1 MSGKNEFHRT
11 TETMNREDCPATKS
25 WSMLSM
31 TIALA
36 IAAVMF
42 PVIAQDAEPKEKLA
56 AETSEWSATD
66 TKLANHYLS
75 LLMATPEYGSVLDL
89 LWALYEKRESIPLL
103 LQYIGGAAESDEEG
117 TAKLLYAHLLRKN
130 GDDDA
135 AQDRYSQVLDLQS
148 ENIHALRGAAE
159 MAESAG
165 KSAKAQSY
173 YNRLIPLLPL
183 PDRDGAEMRM
193 RKAGLLKELG
203 QIDEAV
209 GLWLEV
215 LAAFPED
222 IGLRAEVVGLLLEAN
237 RVEGAV
243 QVLREMM
250 TTDDPELKVFALQE
264 LNRLYEFVGDF
275 DGASKAAH
283 EGMALA
289 HFKHHI
295 YADFFGRLVRLHERF
310 GRLPELEKELVAR
323 ADQQAPTEQA
333 VYGLVEFFGLTAN
346 PKEREIWL
354 ARLVD
359 LVGSNPVYRS
369 ELAYAQIENDHYEA
383 AAKTVDQLLASNPSG
398 ETPLP
403 LLLLRTRIELNLNGK
418 ASAAEILQRFIDE
431 AKPNAESLRKV
442 LTFSR
447 ENYLDGVVESLLRG
461 PLANEEL
468 IAKDDAPSAV
478 RLAAFLRERGRVKQ
492 ARETL
497 EEYVA
502 EAGDDKRRRLQRL
515 EHIAL
520 AYREMDM
527 LDESLA
533 AINEAI
539 ELEPDNLPLA
549 VQRAEIEV
557 AQGNVDAAV
566 TTYQSVWVRTETIDD
581 KTEIDQ
587 RLFSLLRGLSDEKF
601 EEAPKQPPLGSSPA
615 TMAQFRRK
623 MAEATNNPTRIGGG
637 VGFSEETAPQ
647 ALLDFY
653 QRIRKVAK
661 DEPTVANRYRVAWWA
676 FRQQDHQEMYHQL
689 SGLHDPDKPVVEAEK
704 LMLELAE
711 QTENT
716 LLMARQLELL
726 AKIDKDNELEY
737 RQRWAEVRFN
747 LGYEDEAVRLLQELA
762 KNPEASLGTLKSL
775 AAVYQAQGRKQDQ
788 VGVWRRAYSRG
799 NIFEKRRVIKQ
810 LTNTLLE
817 LNEPSEALKVQMDL
831 IRQETDIVQK
841 RKHFDAQLSLANR
854 QYLLGELLNTYTE
867 LAQKSPFDH
876 FYPEALA
883 GIHREMGD
891 MEEAFKAM
899 KKAYYMSGEDRD
911 LLAKLG
917 AMAGQTSNLKSA
929 IYYRR
934 QLIAHNDDET
944 DVESWKSLADMLERD
959 LRVREADQIRRRL
972 ESKFAQDADFLKSM
986 AEHYQRT
993 GQGHSAARVLEELV
1007 RLRPWD
1013 ATAQLELGL
1022 LRREAGDLTGAL
1034 AAFEQTIDATK
1045 ESALSAAE
1053 RNFEYLPIIDGG
1065 WYSGVGT
1072 RPADGGLSNIV
1083 RGLQDYRYAPLDLQE
1098 TLLTYFRRPHPEFH
1112 RVPRGDAFVR
1122 LRAIE
1127 EAARLT
1133 ELGVGIE
1140 LEPGEPEPTAVQ
1152 IEDARDQWVRRW
1164 DLPGENSLTERLWA
1178 FYHVGDYLR
1187 SHRMLR
1193 EVMLPVNKSTDQFEY
1208 LLLSLRMGQ
1217 HEAVID
1223 WLKENS
1229 DASSDDFSEVTTLPL
1244 IVAFLLL
1251 REDDASLSE
1260 EALRELVGALSA
1272 SPRVLQHLVDQ
1283 LAQSS
1288 RNVGAFRLAVIEA
1301 ELRPEQLD
1309 MDDCYRV
1316 SKLAHRL
1323 GLDDERL
1330 SWLDRAVEVASLR
1343 SVQSF
1348 RVFSDGWILPASY
1361 FQVAAEYFSLLDKA
1375 DEREAVRGRMIA
1387 AVASS
1392 LGFNA
1397 DALLEAELLLAYA
1410 AGDGEKGTK
1419 ALARL
1424 MANRA
1429 SGSRPRAETES
1440 GRDLYL
1446 RDFWMRSE
1454 RIVNQL
1460 ALSLPNNVSP
1470 AAYHAAFRPM
1480 ELLAPSGDEDA
1491 DGEYEQFEIARFAW
1505 LLEGMSL
1512 PERQWR
1518 VPLFAQFL
1526 HGDNSEIELIHTL
1539 ESRGFYA
1546 DVEPLYHRLIQ
1557 DDPDDFT
1564 LVRGFFQACREAKDY
1579 ESALDLLNRYLGDE
1593 LPRSPGMTN
1602 AYLIGE
1608 HAHFLEM
1615 ARDTEQLTS
1624 YAQSHPLQKAVP
1636 AIKKAAPAPGRARA
1650 PAPVSPIV
1658 VAPSPSGIVLQ
1669 PAGAGDAALLAEVDW
1684 SGAYHVALARVHESR
1699 GEKDAALRVYQH
1711 LLQLDTIDLESRLR
1725 AVSLL
1730 IEKGDSES
1738 ARSWLAGIAF
1748 DRVQPGAEADA
1759 LRHFVKLT
1767 AESESRDLEKLG
1779 ELARTALDYAD
1790 PNLTVDVATAL
1801 HDAGLREE
1809 AESMLLLEARKAEQ
1823 PAERSKL
1830 LLDLIEMRL
1839 AAGAG
1844 DGHFSAVADSVA
1856 VLLGT
1861 LTADDSSAEAWL
1873 GLVRKFASR
1882 DVDGWRGGLQA
1893 IADRRGGKQPSLVA
1907 AANIKTGDRAPLD
1920 LALVISMLAGDAP
1933 DAVAA
1938 SEWLNP
1944 RRWST
1949 AGLELAALALT
1960 EDQKI
1965 DEKLIAPIRTAYATQ
1980 RLAPQSFHS
1989 VADLAL
1995 RIRALSKLGLDQQLM
2010 ILHKELELETVA
2022 SGLLRRVAVDDVST
2036 FELRWQ
2042 LPRVFADSERPEL
2055 AAALYRSYFESIPRL
2070 TRNHKSFLE
2079 DYARFLI
2086 ERKDWLTAENVLRAL
2101 FHKSLDGDP
2110 QLLVDLAFGRD
2121 LDASLEVALRKF
2133 FLSPGMLIEVSEL
2146 AARQKASSEET
2157 GTKAQAE

>member
-1 MSGKNEFHRT
+1 MNNDFSRPT
-11 TETMNREDCPATKS
+11 DPMNREDCPSTQLGTA
-25 WSMLSM
+25 LSLS
-31 TIALA
+31 IALA
-36 IAAVMF
+36 IGGLSFQV
-42 PVIAQDAEPKEKLA
+42 VAQDAEKVAKPA
-56 AETSEWSATD
+56 AEVSEWSATD

-89 LWALYEKRESIPLL
+89 LWQLYEKRESIPLL
-103 LQYIGGAAESDEEG
+103 LQYIGGAAEADEEG
-117 TAKLLYAHLLRKN
+117 TARLLYAHLLRKN

-135 AQDRYSQVLDLQS
+135 AQDRYSEVLELQP
-148 ENIHALRGAAE
+148 ENVHALRGAAE
-159 MAESAG
+159 MADSSG
-165 KSAKAQSY
+165 KSAKAQAY

-193 RKAGLLKELG
+193 RKAGLLKGLG

-209 GLWLEV
+209 ELWLEV

-222 IGLRAEVVGLLLEAN
+222 IGRRAEVVGLLLEAN

-275 DGASKAAH
+275 DGAAEAAH
-283 EGMALA
+283 EGMELA

-310 GRLPELEKELVAR
+310 GRLPELEKALVAR
-323 ADQQAPTEQA
+323 AGQQTPTEQA
-333 VYGLVEFFGLTAN
+333 VYGLVEFYGLTAN
-346 PKEREIWL
+346 PKEREKWL
-354 ARLVD
+354 VRLVD
-359 LVGSNPVYRS
+359 LVGTNPAYRS
-369 ELAYAQIENDHYEA
+369 ELAYAQIENDHYAEA
-383 AAKTVDQLLASNPSG
+383 AETVDRLLAGNPG
-398 ETPLP
+398 DQAPLP

-418 ASAAEILQRFIDE
+418 ASAAEMLQRFVDE
-431 AKPNAESLRKV
+431 AQPNAESLRKV

-502 EAGDDKRRRLQRL
+502 EAGDDERRRLQRL
-515 EHIAL
+515 EQVAL

-527 LDESLA
+527 LDEALA

-539 ELEPDNLPLA
+539 GLATDNLGLA
-549 VQRAEIEV
+549 VRRAEIEV
-557 AQGNVDAAV
+557 AKGDVDAAV
-566 TTYQSVWVRTETIDD
+566 ATYQSVWGRTETIDD

-601 EEAPKQPPLGSSPA
+601 KEAPKPPPLGSSPA

-623 MAEATNNPTRIGGG
+623 LAGAGATNTPNRIGGG
-637 VGFSEETAPQ
+637 LGFSEESAPQ

-653 QRIRKVAK
+653 QGIRKLAK
-661 DEPTVANRYRVAWWA
+661 QEPTVANRYRVAWWA

-689 SGLHDPDKPVVEAEK
+689 SGLHDPENPVVEAEK

-726 AKIDKDNELEY
+726 AKIDKGNELEY

-841 RKHFDAQLSLANR
+841 RKHFDSQLSLANR

-867 LAQKSPFDH
+867 LAQQSPFDH

-883 GIHREMGD
+883 GIYREMGD

-899 KKAYYMSGEDRD
+899 KKAYYMSGEDRE

-917 AMAGQTSNLKSA
+917 AMAGQTSNLKAA

-934 QLIAHNDDET
+934 QLIAHNDGEM
-944 DVESWKSLADMLERD
+944 DVDSWKSLADMLERD

-986 AEHYQRT
+986 ADHYQQT
-993 GQGHSAARVLEELV
+993 GQQHSAARVLEELV

-1022 LRREAGDLTGAL
+1022 LRREAGDLKGAL
-1034 AAFEQTIDATK
+1034 AAFEQTIDATT

-1053 RNFEYLPIIDGG
+1053 RNFEHLPIIDGG
-1065 WYSGVGT
+1065 WYSGIGT
-1072 RPADGGLSNIV
+1072 RPANGGLSNIV

-1112 RVPRGDAFVR
+1112 RVPRGNAFVR

-1127 EAARLT
+1127 EAARLIK
-1133 ELGVGIE
+1133 LGIGIE
-1140 LEPGEPEPTAVQ
+1140 LDAGGTEPTAVQ

-1164 DLPGENSLTERLWA
+1164 DRPGENSLTERLWA

-1193 EVMLPVNKSTDQFEY
+1193 EVMLPVNKTTDQFEY
-1208 LLLSLRMGQ
+1208 LLLSLRMGRHQ
-1217 HEAVID
+1217 AVID

-1229 DASSDDFSEVTTLPL
+1229 DAGPDHVSEVSSLPL
-1244 IVAFLLL
+1244 IVAYLLL
-1251 REDDASLSE
+1251 REDDASLSQE
-1260 EALRELVGALSA
+1260 TLRELVGALSA

-1283 LAQSS
+1283 LAQSN
-1288 RNVGAFRLAVIEA
+1288 RNVGAYRLAVIGA
-1301 ELRPEQLD
+1301 DLRPGQLD
-1309 MDDCYRV
+1309 MDDCYRL

-1323 GLDDERL
+1323 GLTDERL
-1330 SWLDRAVEVASLR
+1330 AWLDRAVSVASLR

-1348 RVFSDGWILPASY
+1348 RIFSDGWVLPASY
-1361 FQVAAEYFSLLDKA
+1361 FQVAAEYFSLLEKT
-1375 DEREAVRGRMIA
+1375 DEREALRDRLMT
-1387 AVASS
+1387 AVKSS
-1392 LGFNA
+1392 PGFQA
-1397 DALLEAELLLAYA
+1397 DALLEAEVLLAYA
-1410 AGDGEKGTK
+1410 AGDGGKGTK

-1429 SGSRPRAETES
+1429 SGSRPRAVTDS

-1460 ALSLPNNVSP
+1460 ALSLPGNVSP

-1512 PERQWR
+1512 PERQWQ

-1526 HGDNSEIELIHTL
+1526 QGQNSEIELIHTL

-1557 DDPDDFT
+1557 EDPDDFT
-1564 LVRGFFQACREAKDY
+1564 LVRGFFQACREARDHV
-1579 ESALDLLNRYLGDE
+1579 SALDLLNRYLGDE

-1615 ARDTEQLTS
+1615 ARDTEQLAS
-1624 YAQSHPLQKAVP
+1624 YAQAHPLQKVAPENKKSVPGRVRAPVP
-1636 AIKKAAPAPGRARA
+1636 A
-1650 PAPVSPIV
+1650 APVV
-1658 VAPSPSGIVLQ
+1658 VTPSPSGMVLQ
-1669 PAGAGDAALLAEVDW
+1669 SARASDAALIAEVDW
-1684 SGAYHVALARVHESR
+1684 TGAYHVALARVHEAR
-1699 GEKDAALRVYQH
+1699 GENDAALRVYQH
-1711 LLQLDTIDLESRLR
+1711 LQQLETIDLESRLR

-1730 IEKGDSES
+1730 IKKGDPET
-1738 ARSWLAGIAF
+1738 ARSWLADIAF
-1748 DRVQPGAEADA
+1748 DRVQPGAEAEA

-1779 ELARTALDYAD
+1779 ELARNALDYAD
-1790 PNLTVDVATAL
+1790 PNLTGDVALTLNAS
-1801 HDAGLREE
+1801 GLRAE
-1809 AESMLLLEARKAEQ
+1809 AESMLLLEARKAKQ
-1823 PAERSKL
+1823 PSERSRVL
-1830 LLDLIEMRL
+1830 LELIEMRL
-1839 AAGAG
+1839 AEDGAG
-1844 DGHFSAVADSVA
+1844 DGRFSTVADSVA
-1856 VLLGT
+1856 VLLGA
-1861 LTADDSSAEAWL
+1861 LTASDVSAESWL
-1873 GLVRKFASR
+1873 DLVREHAPR
-1882 DVDGWRGGLQA
+1882 DVEGWRSGLRE
-1893 IADRRGGKQPSLVA
+1893 IADRRGGQQTSLPA
-1907 AANIKTGDRAPLD
+1907 AGAHIETGDRAPLD
-1920 LALVISMLAGDAP
+1920 LALVISLLAGDAP
-1933 DAVAA
+1933 DVAA
-1938 SEWLNP
+1938 AVEWLNP

-1960 EDQKI
+1960 KGRES
-1965 DEKLIAPIRTAYATQ
+1965 DEQWIEPIRETYAMQ
-1980 RLAPQSFHS
+1980 EAPPQSYQQ
-1989 VADLAL
+1989 VTGLAR
-1995 RIRALSKLGLDQQLM
+1995 RIRVLSRLGLDQQLRA
-2010 ILHKELELETVA
+2010 LHRELQLETVA
-2022 SGLLRRVAVDDVST
+2022 SGMLRRAAVDDVST

-2042 LPRVFADSERPEL
+2042 LPRIFVESGRPGL
-2055 AAALYRSYFESIPRL
+2055 AAELYRSYFDSIPRL
-2070 TRNHKSFLE
+2070 TRSHTAFLE
-2079 DYARFLI
+2079 DYARFSI
-2086 ERKDWLTAENVLRAL
+2086 EQEDWLVAGKLLRAL

-2110 QLLVDLAFGRD
+2110 QLLVDYAF
-2121 LDASLEVALRKF
+2121 ASNPGTSIEEVMRKF

-2146 AARQKASSEET
+2146 AARQKTFIEET
-2157 GTKAQAE
+2157 GSKDPAE

>member
-1 MSGKNEFHRT
+1 
-11 TETMNREDCPATKS
+11 
-25 WSMLSM
+25 MLARSV

-36 IAAVMF
+36 IASLSA
-42 PVIAQDAEPKEKLA
+42 PAIAQDAGPDESVA
-56 AETSEWSATD
+56 AEASEWSATD

-75 LLMATPEYGSVLDL
+75 LLQATPEYGSVLDL

-103 LQYIGGAAESDEEG
+103 LEYIGGAAESDEEG

-130 GDDDA
+130 GDDDE
-135 AQDRYSQVLDLQS
+135 AQERYSQVLDLQP
-148 ENIHALRGAAE
+148 ENVHALRGAAE
-159 MAESAG
+159 MAESSG
-165 KSAKAQSY
+165 KSAKAQAY

-183 PDRDGAEMRM
+183 PDREGAEMRM
-193 RKAGLLKELG
+193 RKAGLLKGLG

-209 GLWLEV
+209 ELWLEV

-295 YADFFGRLVRLHERF
+295 YADFFARLVRLHERF
-310 GRLPELEKELVAR
+310 GRLPELEKELVEQ
-323 ADQQAPTEQA
+323 ADQAAPTEQA
-333 VYGLVEFFGLTAN
+333 VYGLVEFYGLTAN
-346 PKEREIWL
+346 PKEREKWL
-354 ARLVD
+354 SRLVD
-359 LVGSNPVYRS
+359 LVGSNPAYRS

-383 AAKTVDQLLASNPSG
+383 AAKTVDQLLAGNPSD

-418 ASAAEILQRFIDE
+418 EAAAEMLQRFVDE
-431 AKPNAESLRKV
+431 AQANAESLRKV

-461 PLANEEL
+461 PLASEEL

-478 RLAAFLRERGRVKQ
+478 RLAAFLRERGRVAQ

-502 EAGDDKRRRLQRL
+502 QAGDDERRRLQRL
-515 EHIAL
+515 EHVAL

-527 LDESLA
+527 LDESLT

-539 ELEPDNLPLA
+539 ELAPDNLDLA
-549 VQRAEIEV
+549 IRRAEIEV
-557 AQGNVDAAV
+557 GQQDVDAAV
-566 TTYQSVWVRTETIDD
+566 LTYQSVWRRTQTIDD

-601 EEAPKQPPLGSSPA
+601 KEAPQPPPLGSSPA
-615 TMAQFRRK
+615 TMAQYRRK
-623 MAEATNNPTRIGGG
+623 MAEAANNGGRG
-637 VGFSEETAPQ
+637 GSGMAFTDESAPQ

-653 QRIRKVAK
+653 QGIKKVAK
-661 DEPTVANRYRVAWWA
+661 QEPTVANRYRVAWWA

-689 SGLHDPDKPVVEAEK
+689 SGLHDPDKPVVEVEQ

-711 QTENT
+711 QTENR

-726 AKIDKDNELEY
+726 AKIDKSNELEY

-747 LGYEDEAVRLLQELA
+747 LGFEDEAVRLLQDLA

-841 RKHFDAQLSLANR
+841 RKHFDSQLSLANR
-854 QYLLGELLNTYTE
+854 QYLLGELLSTYSD
-867 LAQKSPFDH
+867 LAQQSPFDH

-883 GIHREMGD
+883 SIHREMGD

-934 QLIAHNDDET
+934 QLIAHNDGET
-944 DVESWKSLADMLERD
+944 DVDSWKSLADMLERD

-1022 LRREAGDLTGAL
+1022 LRRGSGDLEGAL
-1034 AAFEQTIDATK
+1034 AAFEQTIEATK

-1053 RNFEYLPIIDGG
+1053 RNFEHLPIINGG
-1065 WYSGVGT
+1065 WYTGVGT
-1072 RPADGGLSNIV
+1072 RPASGGLSNIV
-1083 RGLQDYRYAPLDLQE
+1083 RGLQDYRYVPLDLQE
-1098 TLLTYFRRPHPEFH
+1098 TLLTYFRRPHPAFH

-1140 LEPGEPEPTAVQ
+1140 LEEGESEPTAVQ

-1164 DLPGENSLTERLWA
+1164 DRPGENSLTERLWA

-1187 SHRMLR
+1187 SHRILR
-1193 EVMLPVNKSTDQFEY
+1193 EIMLPVNKATDQFEY
-1208 LLLSLRMGQ
+1208 LLLSLRMGR

-1223 WLKENS
+1223 WLKENR
-1229 DASSDDFSEVTTLPL
+1229 DASADDFSEVTALPL
-1244 IVAFLLL
+1244 IVAYLLL

-1260 EALRELVGALSA
+1260 EALRELVSALSA

-1283 LAQSS
+1283 LAQSN
-1288 RNVGAFRLAVIEA
+1288 RNLGAYRLAVIAA

-1323 GLDDERL
+1323 GLDEERL
-1330 SWLDRAVEVASLR
+1330 AWLDRAVEVASLR

-1348 RVFSDGWILPASY
+1348 RIFSEGWTLPASY
-1361 FQVAAEYFSLLDKA
+1361 FQVAAEYFSLLDKN
-1375 DEREAVRGRMIA
+1375 DEREALQSRMVEV
-1387 AVASS
+1387 VASS
-1392 LGFNA
+1392 PGVQV
-1397 DALLEAELLLAYA
+1397 DALLEVEVLLAYA
-1410 AGDGEKGTK
+1410 RGDGEKGTK

-1424 MANRA
+1424 MASRA
-1429 SGSRPRAETES
+1429 SGSRPRAETET

-1446 RDFWMRSE
+1446 RDFWMRAE

-1460 ALSLPNNVSP
+1460 ALSLPGNVSP
-1470 AAYHAAFRPM
+1470 EAYHAAFRPL

-1505 LLEGMSL
+1505 RLEGMPL
-1512 PERQWR
+1512 PARQWQ

-1526 HGDNSEIELIHTL
+1526 HGENSLIELIHTL

-1557 DDPDDFT
+1557 DNPDDFT
-1564 LVRGFFQACREAKDY
+1564 LVRGFFQACREAKDH
-1579 ESALDLLNRYLGDE
+1579 ESALELLNRYLGAE

-1615 ARDTEQLTS
+1615 ARDTEQLAS
-1624 YAQSHPLQKAVP
+1624 YAQAHPLQKNSPAKKGAAPVP
-1636 AIKKAAPAPGRARA
+1636 AAPA
-1650 PAPVSPIV
+1650 APVV
-1658 VAPSPSGIVLQ
+1658 VAPSPTGVVLQ
-1669 PAGAGDAALLAEVDW
+1669 PTRVSNPGINSEADW
-1684 SGAYHVALARVHESR
+1684 SGAYHVALARVHESS
-1699 GEKDAALRVYQH
+1699 GEEEAALRVYQH
-1711 LLQLDTIDLESRLR
+1711 LRQLNSIDLESRLR
-1725 AVSLL
+1725 AVGIL
-1730 IEKGDSES
+1730 IDTGDPAS
-1738 ARSWLAGIAF
+1738 ARSWLAEVSF
-1748 DRVQPGAEADA
+1748 DRVQPGTEAEA
-1759 LRHFVKLT
+1759 LRHLVKLT
-1767 AESESRDLEKLG
+1767 AESEPRDLERLG
-1779 ELARTALDYAD
+1779 ELARTALEYAD
-1790 PNLTVDVATAL
+1790 PVLTVDVAKTL
-1801 HDAGLREE
+1801 HENGLRAE
-1809 AESMLLLEARKAEQ
+1809 AESMLLLEARKAKQ
-1823 PAERSKL
+1823 ASERSDL
-1830 LLDLIEMRL
+1830 LLKLVEMRL
-1839 AAGAG
+1839 SNEVGGGRFSTVAA
-1844 DGHFSAVADSVA
+1844 SVS
-1856 VLLGT
+1856 VLLDT
-1861 LTADDSSAEAWL
+1861 LTSDDPAAEEWL
-1873 GLVRKFASR
+1873 QLVREFAPR
-1882 DVDGWRGGLQA
+1882 DPDGWQEGLRQ
-1893 IADRRGGKQPSLVA
+1893 IAERRGGKQVSLAGA
-1907 AANIKTGDRAPLD
+1907 AELETGDRAPLD
-1920 LALVISMLAGDAP
+1920 LALVISMLADEASGETH
-1933 DAVAA
+1933 AA
-1938 SEWLNP
+1938 EWLNI
-1944 RRWST
+1944 RRWSS
-1949 AGLELAALALT
+1949 AGLELAALVLAG
-1960 EDQKI
+1960 DQQA
-1965 DEKLIAPIRTAYATQ
+1965 DADLIAPIRTAYES
-1980 RLAPQSFHS
+1980 RRSAPQSFHS
-1989 VADLAL
+1989 VADLVR
-1995 RIRALSKLGLDQQLM
+1995 RIRVLSRLGLDRQLEA
-2010 ILHKELELETVA
+2010 LHAELKLETVA
-2022 SGLLRRVAVDDVST
+2022 SGMLRRVAVDDVST

-2042 LPRVFADSERPEL
+2042 LPGIFAESGRPDL
-2055 AAALYRSYFESIPRL
+2055 AAALYQSYFDSIPRL
-2070 TRNHKSFLE
+2070 TRNHTAFLE
-2079 DYARFLI
+2079 NYARFLI
-2086 ERKDWLTAENVLRAL
+2086 ETGDWLNAENVLRPL

-2110 QLLVDLAFGRD
+2110 QLLIDLAFAREGETD
-2121 LDASLEVALRKF
+2121 FVQEMRKY
-2133 FLSPGMLIEVSEL
+2133 FLSPGLSIEVSEL
-2146 AARQKASSEET
+2146 ATRQTSSSEET
-2157 GTKAQAE
+2157 EETEQAE

>member
-1 MSGKNEFHRT
+1 MKSKNCPEPMSPKTRHSRKGKLI
-11 TETMNREDCPATKS
+11 A
-25 WSMLSM
+25 M
-31 TIALA
+31 TVASA
-36 IAAVMF
+36 IAGLSFSGV
-42 PVIAQDAEPKEKLA
+42 AQDSAQPGGGEAVK
-56 AETSEWSATD
+56 TSEWSVTD

-103 LQYIGGAAESDEEG
+103 LEYIGGAAEADEEG

-130 GDDDA
+130 GDNDA
-135 AQDRYSQVLDLQS
+135 AQERYSQVLDLQA

-159 MAESAG
+159 MAESSG
-165 KSAKAQSY
+165 KSAKAQAY

-193 RKAGLLKELG
+193 RKAGLLKGLG

-209 GLWLEV
+209 ELWLEV

-250 TTDDPELKVFALQE
+250 ITDDPELKVFALQE

-310 GRLPELEKELVAR
+310 GRLPELEKELVAQ

-333 VYGLVEFFGLTAN
+333 VYGLVEFYGLTAN
-346 PKEREIWL
+346 PKEREKWL
-354 ARLVD
+354 ARLVE
-359 LVGSNPVYRS
+359 LVGSNPAYRS

-383 AAKTVDQLLASNPSG
+383 AAKTVDQLLAGNPG
-398 ETPLP
+398 DETPLP
-403 LLLLRTRIELNLNGK
+403 LLLLRTRIELKLNGK
-418 ASAAEILQRFIDE
+418 ASAAEMLQRFVDQ
-431 AKPNAESLRKV
+431 ANPNAESLRKV

-502 EAGDDKRRRLQRL
+502 EAGDDERRRLQRL
-515 EHIAL
+515 EHVAIA
-520 AYREMDM
+520 YGEMDM
-527 LDESLA
+527 LDEALA

-539 ELEPDNLPLA
+539 ALAPDDLPLA
-549 VQRAEIEV
+549 VRRAEVEV
-557 AQGNVDAAV
+557 AKGDIDAAV
-566 TTYQSVWVRTETIDD
+566 ATYQSVWERTETIDD

-601 EEAPKQPPLGSSPA
+601 KEAPQPPPLGSSPA

-623 MAEATNNPTRIGGG
+623 MAGAATNPARVGGG
-637 VGFSEETAPQ
+637 LGFSEESAPQ

-653 QRIRKVAK
+653 QGIRKLAK
-661 DEPTVANRYRVAWWA
+661 QEPTVSNRYRVAWWA

-689 SGLHDPDKPVVEAEK
+689 SGLHDPEKPVIEAEK

-747 LGYEDEAVRLLQELA
+747 LGYEDEAVRLLQDLA
-762 KNPEASLGTLKSL
+762 KDPEASLGTLKSL

-788 VGVWRRAYSRG
+788 VGVWKRAYSRG

-841 RKHFDAQLSLANR
+841 RKHFDSQLSLANR

-867 LAQKSPFDH
+867 LAQQAPFDH

-917 AMAGQTSNLKSA
+917 AMAGQTSNLKAA

-934 QLIAHNDDET
+934 QLIAHNEGET
-944 DVESWKSLADMLERD
+944 DADSWKSLADMLERD
-959 LRVREADQIRRRL
+959 LRVREADQIRLRL

-1013 ATAQLELGL
+1013 ATAQLELGV
-1022 LRREAGDLTGAL
+1022 LRREAGDLKGAL

-1065 WYSGVGT
+1065 WYSGIGT
-1072 RPADGGLSNIV
+1072 RPANGGLSNIV
-1083 RGLQDYRYAPLDLQE
+1083 RGLQDYRYVPLDLQE
-1098 TLLTYFRRPHPEFH
+1098 TLLTYYRRPHPEFH

-1127 EAARLT
+1127 EASRLT
-1133 ELGVGIE
+1133 ALGVGIE
-1140 LEPGEPEPTAVQ
+1140 LEQGKSELEAVQ

-1164 DLPGENSLTERLWA
+1164 DRPGEISLTERLWA

-1193 EVMLPVNKSTDQFEY
+1193 EIMLPVNKATDQFEY

-1217 HEAVID
+1217 HQAVID
-1223 WLKENS
+1223 WLEENR

-1244 IVAFLLL
+1244 IVAYLLL
-1251 REDDASLSE
+1251 REDDASLPE
-1260 EALRELVGALSA
+1260 QAVRELATALSA

-1288 RNVGAFRLAVIEA
+1288 RNVGAYRLAVIAA
-1301 ELRPEQLD
+1301 ELRPGQLD

-1323 GLDDERL
+1323 GLNDERVA
-1330 SWLDRAVEVASLR
+1330 WLDRAVEVTELR

-1348 RVFSDGWILPASY
+1348 RIFSDGWVLPASY
-1361 FQVAAEYFSLLDKA
+1361 FQVAAEYFSLLENA
-1375 DEREAVRGRMIA
+1375 DQRQALRRRLVDV
-1387 AVASS
+1387 VASS
-1392 LGFNA
+1392 PGVQA
-1397 DALLEAELLLAYA
+1397 DALLEVEVLLSYAE
-1410 AGDGEKGTK
+1410 GDGEKGTR

-1424 MANRA
+1424 VANRA
-1429 SGSRPRAETES
+1429 SGSRPRAETDS

-1460 ALSLPNNVSP
+1460 ALSLPDNVT
-1470 AAYHAAFRPM
+1470 AEAYHAAFQPM

-1505 LLEGMSL
+1505 LLEGMSP
-1512 PERQWR
+1512 PERQWQ

-1526 HGDNSEIELIHTL
+1526 HGENSEIELIHTL

-1546 DVEPLYHRLIQ
+1546 DVEPLYYRLIQ

-1564 LVRGFFQACREAKDY
+1564 LVRGFFQACREAKDHP
-1579 ESALDLLNRYLGDE
+1579 SALDLLNRYLGDE

-1624 YAQSHPLQKAVP
+1624 YARAHPLQQATP
-1636 AIKKAAPAPGRARA
+1636 ANNNAAPAPGRARA
-1650 PAPVSPIV
+1650 PAAVPPVV
-1658 VAPSPSGIVLQ
+1658 VAPSPSGVVLQ
-1669 PAGAGDAALLAEVDW
+1669 SARASDAALLAEVDW
-1684 SGAYHVALARVHESR
+1684 SGAYHVALARVHELR
-1699 GEKDAALRVYQH
+1699 GEKEAALRVYQH
-1711 LLQLDTIDLESRLR
+1711 LRQLGTIDLESRLR
-1725 AVSLL
+1725 AVQLL
-1730 IEKGDSES
+1730 IEKGDSET

-1779 ELARTALDYAD
+1779 ELARKALEYAD
-1790 PNLTVDVATAL
+1790 PGLAVDVANTL
-1801 HDAGLREE
+1801 HDAGLRAE
-1809 AESMLLLEARKAEQ
+1809 AESMLLLEARKTEQ
-1823 PAERSKL
+1823 APERAKL
-1830 LLDLIEMRL
+1830 LLDLVEMRL
-1839 AAGAG
+1839 AAEVG
-1844 DGHFSAVADSVA
+1844 DGDFATVADSVA

-1861 LTADDSSAEAWL
+1861 LTADDSSAETWL
-1873 GLVRKFASR
+1873 ALVRKYAPR
-1882 DVDGWRGGLQA
+1882 DVDGWRDGLRA
-1893 IADRRGGKQPSLVA
+1893 IAGRRGGEQPGLVVA
-1907 AANIKTGDRAPLD
+1907 PDIHTDDRAPLD
-1920 LALVISMLAGDAP
+1920 VALVISMLAGDAP
-1933 DAVAA
+1933 DVAA
-1938 SEWLNP
+1938 AAEWIQP
-1944 RRWST
+1944 ARWST

-1960 EDQKI
+1960 EGGNVDT
-1965 DEKLIAPIRTAYATQ
+1965 DLIAPIRTAYAPLQ
-1980 RLAPQSFHS
+1980 SAPQSFAKA
-1989 VADLAL
+1989 ADLAR
-1995 RIRALSKLGLDQQLM
+1995 RIRALSQLGLDRQLLA
-2010 ILHKELELETVA
+2010 LHKELELETVA
-2022 SGLLRRVAVDDVST
+2022 SGMLRRVAVDDVST
-2036 FELRWQ
+2036 FEMRWQ
-2042 LPRVFADSERPEL
+2042 LPRAFADSGRPEL
-2055 AAALYRSYFESIPRL
+2055 AAALYRRYYDSIPRL
-2070 TRNHKSFLE
+2070 TRSHTAFLE
-2079 DYARFLI
+2079 DYARFSMQR
-2086 ERKDWLTAENVLRAL
+2086 EDWLAAGNVLQAL

-2110 QLLVDLAFGRD
+2110 QLLVDFAFARD
-2121 LDASLEVALRKF
+2121 AGTGAALDRAMQKF

-2146 AARQKASSEET
+2146 AARQKSSSEET
-2157 GTKAQAE
+2157 GTTDQAE